1 MNEVASRPR
10 KLQPYVV
17 ESTELKENL
26 EKWKWSFLPGKCLRP
41 FCVTLQNRCSVCLV
55 PTFLIQQYPQRIM
68 TERQYISTGKFRHNL
83 FCVDN
88 FCVWNY
94 VFYIFTTLTVFLYA
108 INYLTASQ
116 IRNTFGNR
124 EITKIFVLYVVKI

>member
-1 MNEVASRPR
+1 
-10 KLQPYVV
+10 
-17 ESTELKENL
+17 
-26 EKWKWSFLPGKCLRP
+26 
-41 FCVTLQNRCSVCLV
+41 
-55 PTFLIQQYPQRIM
+55 M
-68 TERQYISTGKFRHNL
+68 TERQYISTDKFRHNL
-83 FCVDN
+83 FSVDN

-124 EITKIFVLYVVKI
+124 EITKILVLYVVKI